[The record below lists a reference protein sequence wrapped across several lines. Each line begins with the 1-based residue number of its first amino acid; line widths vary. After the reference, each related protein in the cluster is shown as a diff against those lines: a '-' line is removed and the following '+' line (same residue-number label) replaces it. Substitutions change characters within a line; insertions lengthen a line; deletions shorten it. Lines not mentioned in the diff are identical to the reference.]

1 MVHDGT
7 TQLLDLRITTFR
19 SYVFY
24 LIKVLQKLF
33 KYSLKIFQ
41 KQIQD
46 SKISGKIFVKSFYK
60 EYKVIPSDHGKS
72 QGDGTGGT
80 RKVQL

>member
-1 MVHDGT
+1 M
-7 TQLLDLRITTFR
+7 
-19 SYVFY
+19 
-24 LIKVLQKLF
+24 
-33 KYSLKIFQ
+33 KIFQ

-46 SKISGKIFVKSFYK
+46 SKISWKIFVKSFYK

-80 RKVQL
+80 LKVQLW